1 MRVTRT
7 SGLCRFRVDAMLAV
21 QYRFAANEG
30 FAMSPLD
37 CYVGLCRTIVP
48 CSASAL
54 QRHAMLF
61 GCPKQSYF
69 AH

>member
-1 MRVTRT
+1 
-7 SGLCRFRVDAMLAV
+7 MLAV